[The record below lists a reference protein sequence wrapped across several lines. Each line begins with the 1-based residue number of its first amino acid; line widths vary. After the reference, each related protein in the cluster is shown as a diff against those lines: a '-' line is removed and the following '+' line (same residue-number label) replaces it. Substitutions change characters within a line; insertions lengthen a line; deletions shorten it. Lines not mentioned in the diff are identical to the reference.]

1 MELLSYLVE
10 ALTPLNLMLALVGV
24 IAGTVIGA
32 MPGLSATMAVAVL
45 VPFTYVMGPASGL
58 IVLGAIYTGAIYG
71 GAFAAIL
78 VNTPGTPSAIATTF
92 DGYPMAKQGKGA
104 LAISLATLA
113 SVGGGVVGGI
123 ALLLLAPPLA
133 EVALAFGP
141 AEYFWMAVFGLTLI
155 SALSIGNTV
164 KGLIGACIG
173 LILSTVGVAV
183 VGGDVRFTFDQVSLL
198 GGIDIT
204 SAIIGLYCM
213 PVIIDLVAS
222 KTPHLN
228 FAKVEGESSL
238 KTAFA
243 LAAKRKFNLL
253 RSSIIG
259 TVVGI
264 LPGAGGSIAGLVAYT
279 EARRS
284 SKESD
289 QFGKG
294 APDGIIAT
302 ESANNATVG
311 GGFIPTL
318 VLGIPGTPPDAIIL
332 GALLVQGIKTGPTLF
347 TEQGSIVYTFIY
359 GLLIATLLMLPV
371 GLVLGKYA
379 YKSIAKTPKQL
390 LVPTVAFLTVIGSYA
405 IHSNPHDT
413 FVMFALGVLAWV
425 LSKFGF
431 SASPI
436 VLGLVL
442 GKIAEQGFVQTYLI
456 GSAQGRVLEMF
467 FGRPISIGIIICA
480 VFALI
485 YPLWMA
491 RRKKSQEQAVALDN
505 KPATLMVTLLIMAG
519 SGVLLSQMDGM
530 SKLGAVF
537 PSYILYA
544 VLALSGVLLIRLLK
558 TKHSTPFLQLGVLP
572 TARQSA
578 VVVTIG
584 LWTLFMSTLGFALSS
599 LLAFTSIMLIA
610 NFDKPKLV
618 PMLRNVSVS
627 VVIVAAFYLLMKE
640 VLLLRMPTGILF

>member
-1 MELLSYLVE
+1 
-10 ALTPLNLMLALVGV
+10 
-24 IAGTVIGA
+24 
-32 MPGLSATMAVAVL
+32 
-45 VPFTYVMGPASGL
+45 
-58 IVLGAIYTGAIYG
+58 
-71 GAFAAIL
+71 
-78 VNTPGTPSAIATTF
+78 
-92 DGYPMAKQGKGA
+92 
-104 LAISLATLA
+104 
-113 SVGGGVVGGI
+113 
-123 ALLLLAPPLA
+123 
-133 EVALAFGP
+133 
-141 AEYFWMAVFGLTLI
+141 
-155 SALSIGNTV
+155 
-164 KGLIGACIG
+164 
-173 LILSTVGVAV
+173 
-183 VGGDVRFTFDQVSLL
+183 VRFTFDQVSLL

-289 QFGKG
+289 KFGKG

-413 FVMFALGVLAWV
+413 FVMFALGVLAWG

-456 GSAQGRVLEMF
+456 GSAQGRVIEMF

-491 RRKKSQEQAVALDN
+491 RRKKSQEQAVAPDN

-544 VLALSGVLLIRLLK
+544 VLALSGLLLIRLLK

-640 VLLLRMPTGILF
+640 VLLLRMPAGILF